1 MEVRLRQPIN
11 CRTRARLMLCTLALL
26 GMPANLLA
34 AAATSSSPA
43 AASSTRAD
51 LAVWR
56 LPPPPVAAHPASKQ
70 EVKLGMQ
77 LFFDPRLTGADAMSC
92 AQCHLP
98 GLEWSDG
105 RPRPM
110 PQQLTLG
117 RNTIALVNVVYRK
130 TFFWDGRASSLEAAI
145 AGHLTESEE
154 TGGQSDKV
162 GISNLS
168 ALGGYRRAFAAV
180 FHSPAITVQ
189 EISQALAAYL
199 RTLVATNTPF
209 DRWIG
214 GDSKALSTEA
224 KAGFKLFT
232 GKAGCV
238 RCHTPPYFSDFKFHN
253 TGMNSIDPGHYE
265 VTGKAKDRSA
275 FRTPDLRQVG
285 RTAPYM
291 HNGSLPTLESVIDF
305 YNRGGDSLDP
315 DNELKPLGLSASE
328 QHELVMF
335 LYSLTDPNPPPAEF
349 PVLPAMGE
357 MPPTGQQ
364 AARQPDAQALIS
376 AQIR

>member
-1 MEVRLRQPIN
+1 MEVTLRQPII
-11 CRTRARLMLCTLALL
+11 CHTRTVWIFCALILMGTS
-26 GMPANLLA
+26 PNLYA
-34 AAATSSSPA
+34 AENASAKNPPTSSPA
-43 AASSTRAD
+43 VPSA

-56 LPPPPVAAHPASKQ
+56 LPPPPVAQPAASKQ
-70 EVKLGMQ
+70 EVALGRQ
-77 LFFDPRLTGADAMSC
+77 LFFDPRLTGADATSC

-117 RNTIALVNVVYRK
+117 RNTIALVNVAYRK
-130 TFFWDGRASSLEAAI
+130 TFFWDGRATSLETAI
-145 AGHLTESEE
+145 AGHLTENEE
-154 TGGQSDKV
+154 TGEHADRPV
-162 GISNLS
+162 VANIST
-168 ALGGYRRAFAAV
+168 LGGYRRAFAAV

-199 RTLVATNTPF
+199 RTLVVRDTPF
-209 DRWIG
+209 DRWVN
-214 GDSKALSTEA
+214 GDSHALSDDA
-224 KAGFKLFT
+224 KQGFMIFT
-232 GKAGCV
+232 GKGGCV
-238 RCHTPPYFSDFKFHN
+238 HCHTPPYFSDFRFHN

-265 VTGKAKDRSA
+265 VSGKAADRSA

-305 YNRGGDSLDP
+305 YNKGGDRLDP
-315 DNELKPLGLSASE
+315 DNELKPLDLSQTE
-328 QHELVMF
+328 QHDLLMF
-335 LYSLTDPNPPPAEF
+335 LYSLTDPTPPPAEF

-357 MPPTGQQ
+357 TPPATQSS
-364 AARQPDAQALIS
+364 ALS
-376 AQIR
+376 PEGGVVNGE